1 MIKISASL
9 LSADFGNLQRDVD
22 ALKELG
28 VEWLHIDV
36 MDGHFVPNITMGPV
50 VLAGIKTDLFK
61 DVHLMIEHPERYIEA
76 FVKAGADSITVHQET
91 CTHLHRVIQQIK
103 QAGCKAAV
111 SINPATPVSTLVDI
125 IDFVDMVLVM
135 SVNPGFSGQEFIE
148 NAPAK
153 IRALKAMR
161 LDLLIEVDGG
171 INAETAP
178 LVRDAGVD
186 VIVSGSYLMSA
197 ADRAEAVKAL
207 RGVV

>member
-1 MIKISASL
+1 
-9 LSADFGNLQRDVD
+9 
-22 ALKELG
+22 
-28 VEWLHIDV
+28 
-36 MDGHFVPNITMGPV
+36 
-50 VLAGIKTDLFK
+50 
-61 DVHLMIEHPERYIEA
+61 
-76 FVKAGADSITVHQET
+76 
-91 CTHLHRVIQQIK
+91 LHRVIQQIK

>member
-103 QAGCKAAV
+103 HYYLNIDV
-111 SINPATPVSTLVDI
+111 SYIY
-125 IDFVDMVLVM
+125 
-135 SVNPGFSGQEFIE
+135 
-148 NAPAK
+148 
-153 IRALKAMR
+153 LK
-161 LDLLIEVDGG
+161 LDK
-171 INAETAP
+171 NN
-178 LVRDAGVD
+178 R
-186 VIVSGSYLMSA
+186 Y
-197 ADRAEAVKAL
+197 
-207 RGVV
+207 